1 MIRLFGATLAIGLM
15 LNAAAVAGPIDDV
28 VEQAK
33 ALAGT
38 HGQQQTSPAVAAIDT
53 SRAATIQAL
62 SDAPLGFRRILFVTA
77 EPEGFAIY
85 DPRKS
90 NVFLPGEPLIVYTE
104 PIGVTWKQAD
114 GTYSSKLM
122 IDFEIKTPDGKTITG
137 QKDFGQFTLAAKEP
151 AIDYMTQMKFNLN
164 GAPQGSYILD
174 LTVRDTNSD
183 KTATA
188 QLPFE
193 IK

>member
-1 MIRLFGATLAIGLM
+1 MIRLFSATLAIGLM
-15 LNAAAVAGPIDDV
+15 LSPTAHAGPIDDV

-33 ALAGT
+33 ALAAT

-53 SRAATIQAL
+53 ARAATTKAL
-62 SDAPLGFRRILFVTA
+62 SDAPLGFRRILFVAA

-85 DPRKS
+85 DPRNS
-90 NVFLPGEPLIVYTE
+90 NVFAAGEPLIVYTE

-122 IDFEIKTPDGKTITG
+122 VDFEIKTPDGKTITG
-137 QKDFGQFTLAAKEP
+137 QNDFGQFTLAAKEP
-151 AIDYMTQMKFNLN
+151 YIDYMTQMKFNLN

-174 LTVRDTNSD
+174 LTVRDANSD